1 MDDAAQVHGQFRTAS
16 MPPELAEIHKQMLA
30 MAERLPQEEAHH
42 VTRGLVLAHFDAYL
56 RDGWKHV
63 NTSERYR

>member
-1 MDDAAQVHGQFRTAS
+1 